1 MNWLDFVLGFILV
14 VSVATSFRKGLSR
27 EVIGLVSVVLALL
40 LGTWFYGTA
49 GSFLLPYVSSPT
61 VANFA
66 GFFMVFTGVMLL
78 GSLVSFGAG
87 KFLKMTGLS
96 IADHALGAGFGVL
109 RATVVSIALIMGIM
123 AFSQGDKAPVAVVDS
138 RLAPY
143 VVDAARL
150 FAAMAPHD
158 LKQGFWKSYEQVKEA
173 WGNTLEKGLRSV
185 PNGEKKKHERAI

>member
-27 EVIGLVSVVLALL
+27 ELIGLVSVVLALL

-49 GSFLLPYVSSPT
+49 GSFLLPYVSSPA

-78 GSLVSFGAG
+78 GSLVGFAAG
-87 KFLKMTGLS
+87 KFLKITGLS
-96 IADHALGAGFGVL
+96 IIDALGAGFGVL

-150 FAAMAPHD
+150 FAAMAPYD
-158 LKQGFWKSYEQVKEA
+158 LKQGFWKSYEQVKQA
-173 WGNTLEKGLRSV
+173 WGTTLEKGLRSV
-185 PNGEKKKHERAI
+185 PNGVKKKHERAI

>member
-27 EVIGLVSVVLALL
+27 ELIGLVSVVLALL
-40 LGTWFYGTA
+40 LGTWFYGAA
-49 GSFLLPYVSSPT
+49 GSFLLPYVSSVT

-78 GSLVSFGAG
+78 GTLVSFAAG
-87 KFLKMTGLS
+87 KFLKITGLS
-96 IADHALGAGFGVL
+96 IIDHALGAGFGVL

-150 FAAMAPHD
+150 FAAMAPYD
-158 LKQGFWKSYEQVKEA
+158 LKQGFWKSYEQVKQA
-173 WGNTLEKGLRSV
+173 WGTTLEKGLRSV
-185 PNGEKKKHERAI
+185 PNGVKKKHERAI